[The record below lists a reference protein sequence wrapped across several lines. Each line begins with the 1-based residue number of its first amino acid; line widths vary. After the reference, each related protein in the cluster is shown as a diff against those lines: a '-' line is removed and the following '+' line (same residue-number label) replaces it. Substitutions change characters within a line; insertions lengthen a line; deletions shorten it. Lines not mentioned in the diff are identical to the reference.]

1 MIGCPVNIKKF
12 LIVLVIVGIV
22 VLVVVGALLMGLYIT
37 QAHTEALLHMTID
50 ELDGEESQL
59 KFSMDKEE
67 VATYYVDDGIHNPA
81 TIIYDFAKLLIG
93 YKPEHQEACYLTRM
107 DKENIQGLDTLLKE
121 FQAKLSVMHLMP
133 KEKEKAQEEFFTSQ
147 VDRSGLGTTINI
159 LCKHIPI
166 FYT

>member
-1 MIGCPVNIKKF
+1 
-12 LIVLVIVGIV
+12 
-22 VLVVVGALLMGLYIT
+22 
-37 QAHTEALLHMTID
+37 
-50 ELDGEESQL
+50 
-59 KFSMDKEE
+59 MDKEE

-81 TIIYDFAKLLIG
+81 TIIYDFAKKCTAKSKLRVNEPCSQLLIS
-93 YKPEHQEACYLTRM
+93 YKPDHQEACYLTRM

-133 KEKEKAQEEFFTSQ
+133 KGKEKEQEEEFLTSQ
-147 VDRSGLGTTINI
+147 VDRSSLGTTINI